1 MEQQRAS
8 HRGSAHHHAAIRIPL
23 RRRGMKAPLTMSDL
37 YSSEMNMSGA
47 PLRISLIAAVTRSN
61 GLGSGGGLPWTL
73 PKEMSHFRRCTTVLP
88 PRSSSSSHGANFT
101 SPSTSPAKDQRMNAV
116 IMGRNT
122 WESIPEKFRPLKGR
136 WNVVVSRSMAA
147 SQLGASGQKGSN
159 GGPAQ
164 TLLANSLKGAL
175 DHLSKLQSLHLL
187 GRTFMIGG
195 AQLYAQAM
203 LTLPQHSST
212 ASNDHHASPFVL
224 DTLLITRLKS
234 DLNCDVHLP
243 EFRSDDQI
251 RLDEKGTRDDSSTV
265 ISDSVGQQESKSRGR
280 WKRATHEQFNEWL
293 GATEKD
299 LLPAGA
305 VEEKGLE
312 YELQMWLPA

>member
-1 MEQQRAS
+1 
-8 HRGSAHHHAAIRIPL
+8 
-23 RRRGMKAPLTMSDL
+23 MSDL
-37 YSSEMNMSGA
+37 SSSEMNMSGA

-73 PKEMSHFRRCTTVLP
+73 PKEMSHFRRCTTFLPPSPSPPAPP
-88 PRSSSSSHGANFT
+88 PRSSSPRGAKSA

-136 WNVVVSRSMAA
+136 WNIVVSRSMNV
-147 SQLGASGQKGSN
+147 SQLGASGQEGSN
-159 GGPAQ
+159 GSPAQ

-187 GRTFMIGG
+187 GRTFLIGG
-195 AQLYAQAM
+195 AQLYAQAL

-212 ASNDHHASPFVL
+212 ASDDQQHSSTASNDLHASPFVL

-234 DLNCDVHLP
+234 DLSCDVYLP

-251 RLDEKGTRDDSSTV
+251 RLDEKGTRDGSSTV
-265 ISDSVGQQESKSRGR
+265 ISDSAGQQESKSRGR

-312 YELQMWLPA
+312 YELQMWLPAQWCFSSTHRS